1 MGKTFYQITK
11 ERHQK
16 EFNEFTNKNMFFAF
30 DKKQFEEGM
39 KKLGLEPTETNKIVS
54 IGAGGY
60 LLKDKIDDLKRLSK
74 KQKEELKQLRKNKKQ
89 FATDLFTY
97 ELANHEFDLTY
108 DLSET
113 LDALNMTLS
122 SIKKEP
128 ETYEALKTVLKERY
142 NYILN

>member
-1 MGKTFYQITK
+1 MKTFYQITK
-11 ERHQK
+11 ERHQM
-16 EFNEFTNKNMFFAF
+16 EFIIFANKNMFFAF

-60 LLKDKIDDLKRLSK
+60 LLKDKINEFENLTK

-89 FATDLFTY
+89 FAADMFAY
-97 ELANHEFDLTY
+97 ELANHEFGLTY

-128 ETYEALKTVLKERY
+128 EIYEALKTVLKEQY
-142 NYILN
+142 SYILV